1 MMNFKFFLLAFVTM
15 FAESAWA
22 GWTFVTNSDETSQY
36 QYFLDFETLRIEGN
50 ERRIWQLVNHSSTNK
65 YGWSSMRSRNLYEC
79 KNDTVQILTMQTFAE
94 PFANGK
100 EVGIESRSPGSKSDV
115 PPNTVGWKIL
125 KEVCK
130 R

>member
-1 MMNFKFFLLAFVTM
+1 MNFKSCVLTLVM
-15 FAESAWA
+15 LFASPAWA
-22 GWTFVTNSDETSQY
+22 GWTFVTNSDEKSQY
-36 QYFLDFETLRIEGN
+36 QYFLDFETLRKEGN

-65 YGWSSMRSRNLYEC
+65 YGWSSMRSRNLYDC
-79 KNDTVQILTMQTFAE
+79 KNDTVQILTMQTFTE
-94 PFANGK
+94 PFASGK

-115 PPNTVGWKIL
+115 APDTAGWTIL